1 MRSTH
6 RSTWRDVHFHI
17 GRQSAD
23 PAVWGGAVDA
33 LCDLLARLRELWPGW
48 VPRQLDVGGG
58 FPAPRDPFGRRSPLR
73 ADAADEAPSLDR
85 YAEAICPR
93 LATGLEGLG
102 IEPGG
107 VRLELEPG
115 RALYADAGIHLATVR
130 NLKCQTEPEELVW
143 VETDTS
149 DSYLPDVNLELNRWT
164 CLPVSGP
171 LDPPA
176 LRADVT
182 GRTCALDVLVSDAE
196 LPTVEAG
203 DVVAFLDTG
212 AYQDATASNF
222 NALGRPGTVLVRGAE
237 AELIRRHETVEDVFG
252 RDLIPERLL
261 DDGDPRTG
269 REGWRVAGIDHAS
282 VSLRRPRSL
291 ASLLQRPA
299 RDRGARSRRGRGRR
313 VRGQRHLGSACA
325 LGRSAAV
332 REVTCSS

>member
-1 MRSTH
+1 MRT
-6 RSTWRDVHFHI
+6 
-17 GRQSAD
+17 
-23 PAVWGGAVDA
+23 
-33 LCDLLARLRELWPGW
+33 
-48 VPRQLDVGGG
+48 
-58 FPAPRDPFGRRSPLR
+58 RDP
-73 ADAADEAPSLDR
+73 
-85 YAEAICPR
+85 
-93 LATGLEGLG
+93 
-102 IEPGG
+102 
-107 VRLELEPG
+107 
-115 RALYADAGIHLATVR
+115 LATVR
-130 NLKCQTEPEELVW
+130 NLKRQTEPEELVW

-196 LPTVEAG
+196 LPSVEAG

-252 RDLIPERLL
+252 RDLIPERL
-261 DDGDPRTG
+261 DDGDSRAG
-269 REGWRVAGIDHAS
+269 GEGWRVAGIDHAS
-282 VSLRRPRSL
+282 VSCATSIARFTSTATCSGSRCALEARPRAPS
-291 ASLLQRPA
+291 S
-299 RDRGARSRRGRGRR
+299 
-313 VRGQRHLGSACA
+313 
-325 LGRSAAV
+325 RSAASRIRMCAGPICSC